1 MVERRSPKPNV
12 VGSSPSGRVLEHF
25 EKEYSVD
32 KEKANTI
39 SFKDSIIQYFKG
51 VRLEWGKI
59 TWPEKQQIV
68 SQTIAVVVIVTIFTL
83 YTYGLDKLFLWIIKV
98 LKIQS

>member
-1 MVERRSPKPNV
+1 MSWVQ
-12 VGSSPSGRVLEHF
+12 VLQGAILRNF
-25 EKEYSVD
+25 KGKIVD
-32 KEKANTI
+32 KDKSI

-68 SQTIAVVVIVTIFTL
+68 AQTVAVVVIVTLFTL
-83 YTYGLDKLFLWIIKV
+83 YTYGLDKIFLWIINA
-98 LKIQS
+98 LKLQ